1 MTALAWSGPGG
12 ARPGTNDD
20 AIDGAV
26 PGTVVVP
33 ANAGELAAALAEA
46 SRLRATTVVCGGR
59 TKIEWGRPASN
70 IDLALS
76 TARLDGI
83 VTHSHGDLIAT
94 LEAGA
99 TIEAV
104 NAVLARHGQW
114 LPIDATFAGATIGGV
129 LATNDSGPLRHRH
142 GTPRDQ
148 LIGIRLAT
156 IDGRVVKAGGEVV
169 KNVAGYDLGK
179 LVTGS
184 HGALAAIVGAT
195 FKLAP
200 IPRASKTVVARARD
214 RRVAATLVSSIAA
227 GRSEPLAMEVVSNSD
242 AAPVDV
248 LVRFASTSA
257 AVDAQVDALRAE
269 ARASSIEI
277 DVLGGDAEDTLWRA
291 HGQRVWT
298 DDGVVVRCAW
308 PPAALEAVLGRLS
321 SIADDTHTVM
331 TLTARAGV
339 GAGHVRIAGDAA
351 AQVRAV
357 AQLRAATPSI
367 RHVVV
372 LRAPLAVKSQIDVWG
387 DLGDAAIVLQALK
400 RALDPAGILG
410 AGRGPL

>member
-20 AIDGAV
+20 AIDGVA
-26 PGTVVVP
+26 PGIVVAP
-33 ANAGELAAALAEA
+33 ERAEDLAAALAEA

-59 TKIEWGRPASN
+59 TKIAWGRPTSS
-70 IDLALS
+70 IDIALS
-76 TARLDGI
+76 TARLARL

-94 LEAGA
+94 VEAGA

-104 NAVLARHGQW
+104 NAALARHGQW
-114 LPIDATFAGATIGGV
+114 LPIDTTFAGATIGGA
-129 LATNDSGPLRHRH
+129 LATNDSGPIRHRH

-156 IDGRVVKAGGEVV
+156 ADGRLVKAGGEVV

-200 IPRASKTVVARARD
+200 IPRASKTVVARCRD
-214 RRVAATLVSSIAA
+214 RRAAAMLVSSIAS
-227 GRSEPLAMEVVSNSD
+227 GRSEPLAMEIVSNSD
-242 AAPVDV
+242 ASAVDV
-248 LVRFASTSA
+248 LVRFASTEA
-257 AVDAQVDALRAE
+257 AVDAQAEALCAE
-269 ARASSIEI
+269 ARASNVTI
-277 DVLGGDAEDTLWRA
+277 DIIDGDAEAALWRA

-298 DDGVVVRCAW
+298 GEGVVVRCAW
-308 PPAALEAVLGRLS
+308 PPAALETVLERVPD
-321 SIADDTHTVM
+321 IARETHTVM
-331 TLTARAGV
+331 TLTGRAGI
-339 GAGHVRIAGDAA
+339 GAGHLRITGDAA
-351 AQVRAV
+351 EQARAIM
-357 AQLRAATPSI
+357 QLRASAPTLQ
-367 RHVVV
+367 HVVI
-372 LRAPLAVKSQIDVWG
+372 LQAPLTIKSQVDVWG